1 MLITI
6 STKAEIVRRF
16 TGGAEATQL
25 VTIGGHI
32 SHSSEGT
39 GAEGQLRNGS
49 LFPDV
54 VGKS

>member
-6 STKAEIVRRF
+6 LTKARIVRQF
-16 TGGAEATQL
+16 TGGAAATQL
-25 VTIGGHI
+25 VTAGGHI
-32 SHSSEGT
+32 SRSSEGT
-39 GAEGQLRNGS
+39 GIEGQLRNGS

>member
-1 MLITI
+1 MLII
-6 STKAEIVRRF
+6 ILTKARIVRQF
-16 TGGAEATQL
+16 TGGAAATQL
-25 VTIGGHI
+25 VTAGGHI

-39 GAEGQLRNGS
+39 GIEGQLRNGS